1 MDNGQSATR
10 ATPWQERLAAGTAAV
25 QDEVIRWYQQTPH
38 GQAYVPDM
46 IWGTLQ
52 TEAYATVI
60 LGQVVD
66 FLKIPDDVP
75 AGVDRRMQRQQVL
88 YDGEHR
94 YDVVLGEQALY
105 TNIGG
110 PAVMV
115 EQIDRILRDI
125 DLPSLTLGVI
135 PAAAPVNML
144 PAHGFNVHGDEVHLE
159 LVSSS
164 LNVTE
169 PSEVGLYRDA
179 FRRLDGAALHGD
191 AAKGLL
197 RKARAF
203 WSGQR
208 PD

>member
-1 MDNGQSATR
+1 MTSSV
-10 ATPWQERLAAGTAAV
+10 PWQERLSAGTEAV
-25 QDEVIRWYQQTPH
+25 QEEVIRWYQETPH

-46 IWGTLQ
+46 VWGTFQ

-66 FLKIPDDVP
+66 FLGVPNDVP
-75 AGVDRRMQRQQVL
+75 AGVARRMQRQQVL

-110 PAVMV
+110 PEVMV

-125 DLPSLTLGVI
+125 DQPSLTLGII

-144 PAHGFNVHGDEVHLE
+144 PAHGFNLHGNEVHLE
-159 LVSSS
+159 LVTSSV
-164 LNVTE
+164 NVTE
-169 PSEVGLYRDA
+169 QSELNLYRDA
-179 FRRLDGAALHGD
+179 FRRLSDAALYEGE
-191 AAKGLL
+191 AKEILS
-197 RKARAF
+197 KARSF
-203 WSGQR
+203 WSGAR
-208 PD
+208 HG